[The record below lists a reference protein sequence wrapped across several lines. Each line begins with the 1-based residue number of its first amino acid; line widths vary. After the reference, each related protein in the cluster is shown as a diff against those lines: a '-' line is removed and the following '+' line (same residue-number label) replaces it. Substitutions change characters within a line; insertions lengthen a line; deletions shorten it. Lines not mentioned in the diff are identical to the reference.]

1 MGQRRKTSIVAQIH
15 LRYEFAHRSERANNP
30 PASPADVRPSALA
43 ACFPVSRRN
52 EPSGTI
58 LRGVSPIQ
66 SKPFHIQG
74 NTSRPEYQCRVLLKA
89 VATPFFGGEPYEK
102 RPSFRPI
109 SVVIALW
116 ISALHI
122 GARAIDGKRAGML
135 AFFASRSDAVR
146 AFHVGVCAAHFAFYI
161 RSALVAGT

>member
-1 MGQRRKTSIVAQIH
+1 ML
-15 LRYEFAHRSERANNP
+15 LRLTFVMNSHIGASEP
-30 PASPADVRPSALA
+30 I
-43 ACFPVSRRN
+43 
-52 EPSGTI
+52 I
-58 LRGVSPIQ
+58 LRHPQRMYVRQRWQLVFRCLAGTNQVV
-66 SKPFHIQG
+66 PFFEAFRRFNPSRFISRG
-74 NTSRPEYQCRVLLKA
+74 TLVGTASRPEYQCRVLLKA

-161 RSALVAGT
+161 RSALVAGM